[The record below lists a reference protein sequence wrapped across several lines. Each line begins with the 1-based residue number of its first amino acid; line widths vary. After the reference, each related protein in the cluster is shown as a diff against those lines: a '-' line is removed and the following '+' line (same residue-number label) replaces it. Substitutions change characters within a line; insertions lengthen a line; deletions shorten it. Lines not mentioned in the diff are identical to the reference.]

1 MLPENTIGLPETMTR
16 RARVDRLSYAI
27 GALGGGIRGYELGV
41 VAGALLFAA
50 PALRMGPALTG
61 WVVSAALLGSLFG
74 ALGAGPAADRIGRRR
89 IIAIAAF
96 IFSLGIVGAALAP
109 DVATLIAARL
119 VLGVAVG
126 IATAIIPVYISE
138 IAPAHERGAH
148 TGLFQIMIMIGVLAS
163 SIVALVLAPYG
174 AWRWM
179 FGLGLFPA
187 LAMLVGA
194 RWLPESPRWLVK
206 RGRDDEA
213 RRVLARLR
221 SGDVE
226 PELEQIRAI
235 NRHEIGKATLAA
247 MIAMPATRRL
257 LLVGCGLGALQ
268 QLIGINAVT
277 YYAPS
282 VLKSVGFTDWAAVAA
297 NLAISAVG
305 LATTILMALVV
316 VDRFGRRKPLM
327 WGALGMAASMAL
339 LGAVFLS
346 DAVTG
351 AAGYVAILGLIGF
364 QIFFALSWGGIVW
377 IVLGEMFPLRLRGTA
392 MGVAVFA
399 TEITSVVVGAVFPV
413 LLQHGP
419 AAMFFGF
426 AAMGV
431 LAFLWA
437 AFLLPETGRR
447 SLEDIEAEMLG
458 ASLRDDERPMS
469 SPASAR

>member
-1 MLPENTIGLPETMTR
+1 MSIETTIAITDDAPAP
-16 RARVDRLSYAI
+16 ARVDRLSYTI

-50 PALRMGPALTG
+50 PALHMGPALTG

-89 IIAIAAF
+89 IIAVAAF
-96 IFSLGIVGAALAP
+96 IFSLGIVGAALSP
-109 DVATLIAARL
+109 DVAMLIASRL

-138 IAPAHERGAH
+138 IAPAQERGAH

-163 SIVALVLAPYG
+163 SIVALALAPYG

-179 FGLGLFPA
+179 FGLGLLPA
-187 LAMLVGA
+187 LAMLVGT

-206 RGRDDEA
+206 RGRDEEA

-235 NRHEIGKATLAA
+235 NRRETGKATLAA
-247 MIAMPATRRL
+247 MIAVPATRRL
-257 LLVGCGLGALQ
+257 LLVGCGLGAFQ

-282 VLKSVGFTDWAAVAA
+282 VLKGVGFTDWTAVAA

-346 DAVTG
+346 GTVTG
-351 AAGYVAILGLIGF
+351 AASYVALLGLIGF
-364 QIFFALSWGGIVW
+364 QICFALSWGGIVW

-413 LLQHGP
+413 LLQQGP

-426 AAMGV
+426 AVMGV

-447 SLEDIEAEMLG
+447 TLEDIEADML
-458 ASLRDDERPMS
+458 D
-469 SPASAR
+469 ASARPCPPTI